1 MRRHPPPSPV
11 LLSLLCLLVPL
22 ALASAWAQSPALRLR
37 MQPVYDP
44 MMNNEE
50 AFRLLVPRDWRM
62 EGGIVWRPELSNL
75 AYLQLRLSDP
85 GGGVALEFFPTPPF
99 TWSMQG
105 YPGFPPGSLY
115 LGSYVAAPLDPE
127 SFVRQVILPQMR
139 GRVSPRVLRTEP
151 LPLLAQ
157 VVAAG
162 VQEEGAVKQVAA
174 ARTRV
179 EYQEGGRAFEED
191 IYLVL
196 VYSRVP
202 LTPQYVWWGPDRAF
216 GFRAERG
223 QLDRQAPLLEA
234 MLASLRVNRLW
245 FAKVIQVRQMW
256 IQNQLQAIRNAAEL
270 SRYIARTSD
279 EISDM
284 QQRAWENKTASEDRV
299 AQAYTEYVRGVE
311 TYHDSYAGRDVQL
324 PTGYAQVWASRDGEY
339 LLANDVGFNPN
350 EGGRGTWQR
359 IGSAH

>member
-1 MRRHPPPSPV
+1 MRRNV
-11 LLSLLCLLVPL
+11 LLLGFLFPL
-22 ALASAWAQSPALRLR
+22 AVAAAGAQSPALRLR
-37 MQPVYDP
+37 MRPVLDP

-50 AFRLLVPRDWRM
+50 AFRLLVPHDWRM
-62 EGGIVWRPELSNL
+62 EGGLVWRPELATL

-85 GGGVALEFFPTPPF
+85 REAAALEFFPTPPF
-99 TWSMQG
+99 TWSLQG

-115 LGSYVAAPLDPE
+115 LGAYVVQPLDPE
-127 SFVRQVILPQMR
+127 NFVRQVILPQMR
-139 GRVSPRVLRTEP
+139 ARVVPRIVRTEP
-151 LPLLAQ
+151 LPKLAEQ
-157 VVAAG
+157 VAPG
-162 VQEEGAVKQVAA
+162 VQEAGAVKQVVA

-191 IYLVL
+191 IYVVL

-202 LTPQYVWWGPDRAF
+202 LTPQYIWWGPDRAF
-216 GFRAERG
+216 GFRAEKG
-223 QLDRQAPLLEA
+223 QLDRQAPLLEV

-284 QQRAWENKTASEDRV
+284 QQQAWENRRASEDRT
-299 AQAYTEYVRGVE
+299 ARAYTEYIRGVE
-311 TYHDSYAGRDVQL
+311 TYRDGYAGQDVQL
-324 PTGYAQVWASRDGEY
+324 PAGYAQVWASRDGEY
-339 LLANDVGFNPN
+339 LLANDATFNPN
-350 EGGRGTWQR
+350 EGGRGSWRR
-359 IGSAH
+359 IEPVP